1 MICHHSCIHHSHFLL
16 TPAKKFNRVPFILV
30 ATLSDYSALQ
40 EDVTALFT
48 WSRDSILDFNLKTLV
63 HLSFKCET
71 LAHCIPGSYTIANYL
86 THTHILCIPQY
97 DSHKDLGLILS
108 EDVYWDKHYK
118 PITACAYKMLGLILL
133 HYSLLL
139 FNFHNG

>member
-1 MICHHSCIHHSHFLL
+1 MSLLYLLGPGIPSWTLTSRHWFTYHSNVS
-16 TPAKKFNRVPFILV
+16 
-30 ATLSDYSALQ
+30 
-40 EDVTALFT
+40 
-48 WSRDSILDFNLKTLV
+48 
-63 HLSFKCET
+63 ET

-97 DSHKDLGLILS
+97 DSHKDLGLNLS

-133 HYSLLL
+133 HFSLLL